1 LGSCFGTTGPSSI
14 NPSTGKPYGL
24 LFPVVTIKD
33 MVKLQNKLI
42 NHLRDRSFYVT
53 VAGGS
58 LGGMQALCWAVS
70 FPEKTRSIIPIS
82 TAGRITPIG
91 HSF

>member
-42 NHLRDRSFYVT
+42 NHLEIDRLVT

-70 FPEKTRSIIPIS
+70 FQKKQDLLYLYLRQEGLLLWP
-82 TAGRITPIG
+82 
-91 HSF
+91 